1 MAQYNPAN
9 PALTLF
15 GSINTVT
22 NKDKYGVNDETGLGP
37 NGADLYISFTLTV
50 DSIDPQPLGD
60 AAVRNSSGLGV
71 GGSYNGIDVKIG
83 DFISDTS
90 GLKTYKI
97 TSISNKVAAGF
108 TCVVEDVGMNIAR
121 TRSDRSNSLTAGD
134 GIIIYEVNDN
144 NVPLFAS
151 NQTSGISA
159 QGLNNIQSYFS
170 VFEPFQRFTFYPD
183 TTGSLSVGDLVTI
196 TGSISGTTVSPYRL
210 IPAKEDEPILGIVSN
225 LYGGNNVN
233 VRPYNKIITNF
244 DNPQSLTTGEITSIW
259 YLSGSNGG
267 YTTSSEYGDKAF
279 EQLTLAIPATT
290 TGSIDNPTL
299 DETQYNLSINGVEVI
314 AQDAGGSTLTL
325 NEITSS
331 INTFSSTTY
340 VSASIYQAGG
350 IIEIESGD
358 TAGTGGVNGE
368 YGYSAFVPTS
378 IAALLTTSTATPFPP
393 TVPTA
398 PGKFAIT
405 ASGFEMLIHPTASS
419 GQIAG
424 RPAALAS
431 DIKLAIDSASAAT
444 GADLVVT
451 VVSGDVIKLSNS
463 DGSNIELAKV
473 SQDAFSRNLVGD
485 NSSTAWP
492 TGEFTPSTVE
502 NYLTL
507 ERADGGEILLE
518 GSWLGNLANSSGVNS
533 VVGTPPY
540 LLMLENDNDTLST
553 YYTGSLLD
561 NKTQN
566 INFSGSGVEVTT
578 SGSDGILVDIK
589 NDTLTS
595 FYTGSEVLTDP
606 TNKINFTGSGVEVES
621 SGSDGILVTIDGGGS
636 GGTYTNTDPTPINFP
651 SDDDP
656 NIPSGTTF
664 SNKTFPEM
672 MDLMLYPELDPTLTN
687 PSNGFSISPSGLRE
701 IGETIAT
708 ITLSATFNKG
718 SISPAYGTT
727 GFRSGD
733 PNNYVYTGTGATDN
747 ASTALTDTETVSS
760 YTVLQGSNSWTGAV
774 DYDAGPQPL
783 TSKGNN
789 FNSPLPAGTT
799 STITRTITGVY
810 PAFAT
815 TSAIGTLTKQS
826 LQVMTTYIQVSMVA
840 ETGNGDKQT
849 IDIPDAWSTITGIQ
863 QFNTLSGAWET
874 IALSS
879 FTTSATTQTIQGNS
893 VNYTKYTYNDNT
905 IGARQL
911 RFTV

>member
-1 MAQYNPAN
+1 MAQYNPTN

-22 NKDKYGVNDETGLGP
+22 NKDKYGINDETGLGP

-50 DSIDPQPLGD
+50 DNITPQSIGD

-71 GGSYNGIDVKIG
+71 GGSYNGIDVKVG

-134 GIIIYEVNDN
+134 SIIIYELNDN

-331 INTFSSTTY
+331 INAYSSSTY
-340 VSASIYQAGG
+340 VIAGVDQTG
-350 IIEIESGD
+350 GTIEIESGD
-358 TAGTGGVNGE
+358 TAGTGGVNGA
-368 YGYSAFVPTS
+368 YGYSAFDPKIFAVLSGTAVPVGDTGTYPS
-378 IAALLTTSTATPFPP
+378 
-393 TVPTA
+393 A

-405 ASGFEMLIHPTASS
+405 ASSFEMEIHPTASS
-419 GQIAG
+419 GTVTAG
-424 RPAALAS
+424 ATTYPVAFAS
-431 DIKLAIDSASAAT
+431 DFKLAIDSASAAT

-451 VVSGDVIKLSNS
+451 VVSGDVLKLSNS
-463 DGSNIELAKV
+463 DGSNIELSQV
-473 SQDAFSRNLVGD
+473 SPDQFSRNLVGN
-485 NSSTAWP
+485 NSSTALP
-492 TGEFTPSTVE
+492 TGQFTPSTIE
-502 NYLTL
+502 NFLTL

-518 GSWLGNLANSSGVNS
+518 GSWLSNTANSSGVNS
-533 VVGTPPY
+533 VVGIPPY

-578 SGSDGILVDIK
+578 SGSDGILV
-589 NDTLTS
+589 
-595 FYTGSEVLTDP
+595 
-606 TNKINFTGSGVEVES
+606 
-621 SGSDGILVTIDGGGS
+621 TIDGGGS

-664 SNKTFPEM
+664 ANKTFPEM

-687 PSNGFSISPSGLRE
+687 PSNTFSISPSGLRE

-774 DYDAGPQPL
+774 AYDAGPQPK
-783 TSKGNN
+783 TSKDND
-789 FNSPLPAGTT
+789 FSSPLPAGTT
-799 STITRTITGVY
+799 SVITRTITGVY

-849 IDIPDAWSTITGIQ
+849 IDIPDAWSTITGLQ
-863 QFNTLSGAWET
+863 QYNTLSGTWDA

-893 VNYTKYTYNDNT
+893 VNYTKYAYNGST

>member
-1 MAQYNPAN
+1 MAQYNPTN

-22 NKDKYGVNDETGLGP
+22 NKDKYGINDETGLGP

-50 DSIDPQPLGD
+50 DNITPQSIGD

-71 GGSYNGIDVKIG
+71 GGSYNGIDVKVG

-134 GIIIYEVNDN
+134 SIIIYELNDN

-331 INTFSSTTY
+331 INAYSSSTY
-340 VSASIYQAGG
+340 VIAGVDQTG
-350 IIEIESGD
+350 GTIEIESGD
-358 TAGTGGVNGE
+358 TAGTGGVNGA
-368 YGYSAFVPTS
+368 YGYSAFDPKIFAVLSGTAVPVGDTGTYPS
-378 IAALLTTSTATPFPP
+378 
-393 TVPTA
+393 A

-405 ASGFEMLIHPTASS
+405 ASSFEMEIHPTASS
-419 GQIAG
+419 GTVTAG
-424 RPAALAS
+424 ATTYPVAFAS
-431 DIKLAIDSASAAT
+431 DFKLAIDSASAAT

-451 VVSGDVIKLSNS
+451 VVSGDVLKLSNS
-463 DGSNIELAKV
+463 DGSNIELSQV
-473 SQDAFSRNLVGD
+473 SPDQFSRNLVGN
-485 NSSTAWP
+485 NSSTALP
-492 TGEFTPSTVE
+492 TGQFTPSTIE
-502 NYLTL
+502 NFLTL

-518 GSWLGNLANSSGVNS
+518 GSWLSNTANSSGVNS
-533 VVGTPPY
+533 VVGIPPY

-578 SGSDGILVDIK
+578 SGSDGILV
-589 NDTLTS
+589 
-595 FYTGSEVLTDP
+595 
-606 TNKINFTGSGVEVES
+606 
-621 SGSDGILVTIDGGGS
+621 TIDGGGS

-664 SNKTFPEM
+664 ANKTFPEM

-687 PSNGFSISPSGLRE
+687 PSNTFSISPSGLRE

-774 DYDAGPQPL
+774 AYDAGPQPL

-789 FNSPLPAGTT
+789 FSSPLSAGTT
-799 STITRTITGVY
+799 SVITRTITGVY
-810 PAFAT
+810 PTFAT

-863 QFNTLSGAWET
+863 QFNTLSNSWDT
-874 IALSS
+874 VQLST

-893 VNYTKYTYNDNT
+893 VNYTKYVYNGDT
-905 IGARQL
+905 IGSRQL